1 MSDKNAEKDDE
12 QTVRKRVQVVE
23 EIVEDKPS
31 QEEQNEEAEAAEGKE
46 DYNTEHQAGSKVRV
60 ARSTDGLDAP
70 RNTSSKDADAPDK
83 KKPGRRSVTFAK
95 KEEEAEDGDADN
107 NQDPKTSASDQPTSS
122 SNKPGKQPKP
132 KIEYKV
138 AEPDVST
145 SDFEALL
152 AGGGGSDGGASSAP
166 QSLDLVPGDRI
177 TGTVAAIGAKF
188 IFVSVG
194 STKTEGVS
202 TREDFETEEGEIEV
216 EVGDEIDFYV
226 LSMRGDEIQLGKKL
240 SGRQGALEAV
250 RTACATGVPIEGR
263 VAGTNKGGYEVMIGG
278 VRAFCPMSQI
288 ELSYTEDPQV
298 HMDATYRFRVEK
310 VEERGKNV
318 VVSRT
323 ALLEEERAAKREETL
338 ETLTEGEIV
347 SGKVTRVVDFGAFI
361 DLGGVEGLAHVSELA
376 HGNVGEPSDV
386 VSSGDTVQVKILN
399 IEEDKKGQLRI
410 GLSIKQTQGDPW
422 DEVNDKFSVGQEV
435 EGEVVRLAPFG
446 AFVQLSA
453 GLDGLVHVSEMS
465 WKKHVKHPKDILSTG
480 EMVRV
485 QIQDIDQVRQR
496 IGLSLKAVEG
506 DPWDT
511 AADRYSVGMEITGT
525 VENVEDFGA
534 FVRLDSGITAL
545 IPRSEMD
552 LPSGV
557 TPHRKYEVGEE
568 ATARVLNV
576 DSGERKMA
584 LTEKAAA
591 DIEAP
596 SGGQKS
602 SKSKKSKKAGGR
614 GYSDD
619 TGDDGGFGTL
629 GDLLGDKLQKD

>member
-1 MSDKNAEKDDE
+1 MSDKNAKKDDE

-31 QEEQNEEAEAAEGKE
+31 KEEEAVEAEAAEGKE
-46 DYNTEHQAGSKVRV
+46 DYKTEHKAGSKVRV

-70 RNTSSKDADAPDK
+70 KDPD
-83 KKPGRRSVTFAK
+83 KKPGRRAVTIEKEKEKEGEGRDK
-95 KEEEAEDGDADN
+95 KGKEQGKQGQGKSAADE
-107 NQDPKTSASDQPTSS
+107 PTTS
-122 SNKPGKQPKP
+122 SNKANQQPRP
-132 KIEYKV
+132 KVEYKV
-138 AEPDVST
+138 DEPDVST
-145 SDFEALL
+145 ADFEALL
-152 AGGGGSDGGASSAP
+152 AGGGDASSTP
-166 QSLDLVPGDRI
+166 QSLDIAPGDRI
-177 TGTVAAIGAKF
+177 TGTVAAIGEKF

-226 LSMRGDEIQLGKKL
+226 LSIRGDEIQLGKKL
-240 SGRQGALEAV
+240 SGREGALEAV
-250 RTACATGVPIEGR
+250 RTARDTGVPIEGR
-263 VAGTNKGGYEVMIGG
+263 VASTNKGGYEVMIGG

-288 ELSYTEDPQV
+288 ELAYTEEPEV
-298 HMDATYRFRVEK
+298 HVGATYRFRVEK

-323 ALLEEERAAKREETL
+323 ALLEEERAEKRKETL
-338 ETLTEGEIV
+338 ETLKQGEVV
-347 SGKVTRVVDFGAFI
+347 SGQVTRVVDFGAFI
-361 DLGGVEGLAHVSELA
+361 DIGGVEGLAHVSELA
-376 HGNVGEPSDV
+376 HGNVDHPSDV
-386 VSSGDTVQVKILN
+386 VSPGDSIQVKILN

-422 DEVNDKFSVGQEV
+422 DEVNEKFSVGQEV

-446 AFVQLSA
+446 AFIEIA
-453 GLDGLVHVSEMS
+453 PGLDGLVHVSEMS
-465 WKKHVKHPKDILSTG
+465 WKKHVKHPRDILATG
-480 EMVRV
+480 ERVRV

-506 DPWDT
+506 DPWET
-511 AADRYSVGMEITGT
+511 AADRYSVGMEVTGN

-557 TPHRKYEVGEE
+557 TPHRKYDVGSE

-576 DSGERKMA
+576 DPAERKMA
-584 LTEKAAA
+584 LTEKAAS
-591 DIEAP
+591 DIEASSSP
-596 SGGQKS
+596 RKP
-602 SKSKKSKKAGGR
+602 SKSKKSTSKGDR

-619 TGDDGGFGTL
+619 SGDGGGFGTL